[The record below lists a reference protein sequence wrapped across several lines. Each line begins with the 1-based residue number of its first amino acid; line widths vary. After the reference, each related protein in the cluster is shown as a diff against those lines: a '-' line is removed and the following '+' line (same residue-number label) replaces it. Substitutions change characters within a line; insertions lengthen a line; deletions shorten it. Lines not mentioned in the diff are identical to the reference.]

1 MTKISFYD
9 VIYCINPKCQQRQ
22 NNPNRTNCQAC
33 GSSLIINN
41 RYKLLQPLREL
52 NPRHQIEI
60 FEVADGKHRKVMKVL
75 KNNSFHMVELLEREA
90 SALQVLKHPG
100 IPSVELNDFFTFI
113 PHNSD
118 QELYCLVMEKVEG
131 ENLEKWVEKHGTI
144 SQNTALNYLEELINI
159 LDYIHDNGVLHRDIK
174 PSNIM
179 RKPDGKLVLI
189 DFGSIREITDTYLA
203 RMGRGS
209 ELTGVISAGYTP
221 IEQINGKALPQS
233 DFYALGRTLVYLV
246 TGKQPRKLTE
256 DIKKGKLIWHNLAPQ
271 ILQPVKSLIDDLMNP
286 FAGNR
291 PANTKIVI
299 QRLNRIPSDLF
310 RWKILNSP
318 LFRVFVVLL
327 LGFLTFG
334 TYNFITDFGYSKY
347 LNDAYAK
354 EIDDKLEEAKKEL
367 EWAIELKPSKYVA
380 YNNLGRICQKLGK
393 YNKSKE
399 YRKCAEENFK
409 KALKRK
415 PNDSTVLYN
424 LGDFYSEIKN
434 YEPAI
439 EKYKLVSKSD
449 LKYKANIAIAR
460 VNNLQG
466 EFKLAENFAEEA
478 LPEAIKYK
486 DEIAQSSIYRNIGWS
501 QFEQNRY
508 DDALSNLEEA
518 IKIDKDLGDEIPAP
532 YCLKA
537 KILIVTNKKQN
548 AYEAVENCITY
559 QSDLPEVKKWRKEI
573 FQILVRGD
581 KIR

>member
-9 VIYCINPKCQQRQ
+9 AIYCINPKCQQRQ
-22 NNPNRTNCQAC
+22 NNPNRSNCQNC
-33 GSSLIINN
+33 GSSLIIDN

-256 DIKKGKLIWHNLAPQ
+256 DIKKGKLIWHSKAPQ

-354 EIDDKLEEAKKEL
+354 EIDNKLEEAKKEL
-367 EWAIELKPSKYVA
+367 EWAIELKPGKYVA
-380 YNNLGRICQKLGK
+380 YNNVARIYQKQKRYKL
-393 YNKSKE
+393 
-399 YRKCAEENFK
+399 AEKNLK
-409 KALKRK
+409 KALQIK
-415 PNDSTVLYN
+415 PNKPTVLYN
-424 LGDFYSEIKN
+424 LGN
-434 YEPAI
+434 YYDEI
-439 EKYKLVSKSD
+439 EKYEEAIQYFERVIESGSKI
-449 LKYKANIAIAR
+449 KYDATIGIAR
-460 VNNLQG
+460 AKNLLG
-466 EFKLAENFAEEA
+466 EFEDAEDIAQKVKPQVMESED
-478 LPEAIKYK
+478 K
-486 DEIAQSSIYRNIGWS
+486 IAQSSLYRNIGWS

-518 IKIDKDLGDEIPAP
+518 IKINKDLGDEISAP

-537 KILIVTNKKQN
+537 KILIATNKKQGT
-548 AYEAVENCITY
+548 YEAVENCITDK
-559 QSDLPEVKKWRKEI
+559 SDLPEVKKWRKEI
-573 FQILVRGD
+573 LQILVRGD